1 MNDQAGLEALS
12 EKNSGSRPSSSPG
25 RTSCRARLYGPLR
38 GSMRL
43 PSVFRRSP
51 DCGPDCWSVPAGR
64 PATWLREIGLY
75 DEFEAVF
82 GSPHGE
88 AALRRM
94 LHATFKLWD
103 RGWPLVAFTLRTR
116 RIDKDLGA
124 QLAEVDTM
132 RRTHLWVICR
142 RLDAEGRLR
151 TPGAG
156 APAADLAFALSTPT
170 VFEELVHLRGWPAD
184 QAADTIA
191 GIVVAAIV
199 DPATPSVTDPPPDWG
214 RLPGPVQRHR
224 PPIRISAHGPRMLR
238 IAAERGDGWDSW
250 GRGGLV
256 ILALSSTRSGAV
268 DPSAPRTHGS
278 ARPVRSPAI
287 PRRLRPQVRQTGR
300 RLPGQ
305 LRHHR
310 STGGRSKPLVEPLAR
325 DAESRGW

>member
-1 MNDQAGLEALS
+1 LEALS

-170 VFEELVHLRGWPAD
+170 VFEELVHVRGWPAD

-199 DPATPSVTDPPPDWG
+199 DPATPSVTDPPADWG

-250 GRGGLV
+250 GRGRTRHPRAV
-256 ILALSSTRSGAV
+256 VDSERSSRSVSSTNSRKRSTRSLAGHSSTPKAAGPA
-268 DPSAPRTHGS
+268 DGSPTPRATS
-278 ARPVRSPAI
+278 TPPFDRWSIETV
-287 PRRLRPQVRQTGR
+287 GR
-300 RLPGQ
+300 AA
-305 LRHHR
+305 
-310 STGGRSKPLVEPLAR
+310 STGCRK
-325 DAESRGW
+325 